1 MHQDISCHRRN
12 EQLKM
17 IQGLACLTRDDVQRQ
32 TQVAVVLSAV
42 QARHVIDKLWNM
54 QVDLKCCEK
63 L

>member
-1 MHQDISCHRRN
+1 
-12 EQLKM
+12 M

-54 QVDLKCCEK
+54 QVATSCRFEATV
-63 L
+63 